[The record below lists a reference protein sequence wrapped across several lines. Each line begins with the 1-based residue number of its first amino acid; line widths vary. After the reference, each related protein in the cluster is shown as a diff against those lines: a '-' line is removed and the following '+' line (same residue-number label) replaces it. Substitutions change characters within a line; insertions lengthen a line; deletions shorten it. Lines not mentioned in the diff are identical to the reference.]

1 MKGRNIM
8 KKITFVVLISLLL
21 LTACNFPTAQPSTD
35 TAGVVATR
43 VALTMMAI
51 PTATIAL
58 PTQAVPTNT
67 IALTTIVPTETLT
80 ITPTPTLAPADP
92 KTTLGSPAYSN
103 TFTSGSDFDL
113 PYSDDAVNIS
123 AHDGTMEFKSLGVN
137 YGLRYLLTYPK
148 PKDFYLEGIFQT
160 VNCSGYDHY
169 GLVARAPNYTDGYG
183 YYVGFSCNG
192 QFIVDIWDNTGLST
206 IINWTTDSHI
216 LTGPGQT
223 NRLGVWMKGN
233 EVKLYA
239 NGFLIKEFTDSSIT
253 SAGHIG
259 IYGGAVDTSNFTF
272 KVTDIAQW
280 NLP

>member
-1 MKGRNIM
+1 M

-21 LTACNFPTAQPSTD
+21 LTSCNFPNAQPSTD
-35 TAGVVATR
+35 TAGVIATR

-58 PTQAVPTNT
+58 PTQSVPTNALPT
-67 IALTTIVPTETLT
+67 TALTTIVPTETAT
-80 ITPTPTLAPADP
+80 ITPTPTTAPADP
-92 KTTLGSPAYSN
+92 KITLGSPAYSN

-113 PYSDDAVNIS
+113 PYTDDAVTIS
-123 AHDGTMEFKSLGVN
+123 AQNGSLEFTSLGVN
-137 YGLRYLLTYPK
+137 YGLRYQLTYPK

-169 GLVARAPNYTDGYG
+169 GLVSKAPNYTDGYG

-192 QFIVDIWDNTGLST
+192 QFVVQKWDNTGLST
-206 IINWTTDSHI
+206 LINWTTDSHI

-233 EVKLYA
+233 EIKLYA
-239 NGFLIKEFTDSSIT
+239 NGFLIKEFADSSFT

>member
-1 MKGRNIM
+1 M

-21 LTACNFPTAQPSTD
+21 LTSCNFPTAQPSTD
-35 TAGVVATR
+35 AAGVVATR
-43 VALTMMAI
+43 VALTIMAI

-58 PTQAVPTNT
+58 PTQAVPTNALPT
-67 IALTTIVPTETLT
+67 IALTTIVPTETAT
-80 ITPTPTLAPADP
+80 ITPTPTPAPVDP

-137 YGLRYLLTYPK
+137 YGLRYQLTYPK
-148 PKDFYLEGIFQT
+148 PKNFYLEGIFQT